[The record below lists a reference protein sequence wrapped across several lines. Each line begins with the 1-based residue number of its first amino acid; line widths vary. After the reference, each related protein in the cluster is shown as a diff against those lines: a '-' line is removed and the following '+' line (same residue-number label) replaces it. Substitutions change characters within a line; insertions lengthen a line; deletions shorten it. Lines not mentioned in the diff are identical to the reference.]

1 MVVRSVTAALPFADP
16 DGDRAV
22 REGNMARAMRRPRGV
37 LAAVALVGALAA
49 CVPPEP
55 PVAEVPFDGP
65 GIGATSFR
73 PDEMGRMV
81 STVDRFNG
89 VPEVPNPFVKP
100 FGTNMATMLNGYMVT
115 MFAPDSG
122 GGPGGF
128 LIYELSDPR
137 TPRLVRRVYDPNGT
151 TSRFRE
157 AHALP
162 AARVDGRQLLAI
174 GTIDGVE
181 LWDFTDARNPVPFS
195 RLWLPG
201 VAGGDY
207 FDVSWQ
213 LSWQAPYLYV
223 AGSNRGIYIVDT
235 SDPSSPRLADRGQ
248 GRRNPV
254 PPTELGGFRVG
265 PIFAFGN
272 QLVASSMDNADG
284 FANLDLSDPVNP
296 TLVATSGPT
305 DNFYSACF
313 DGDVV
318 HLTARGSGQ
327 LSSYRVSAPTS
338 DGQGRIVAA
347 GTVPMN
353 RAIYCSHKD
362 ELVISGNQSSVSFV
376 DTSNPEAMRV
386 VGGGTTPLPDP
397 DFGQVTPLGNVV
409 YVGNDHGTGNGFI
422 PISAEPDRRG
432 PDVVTTAPR
441 DGETGVGLDSALA
454 ISFGDSIDLRSV
466 TSSSITVAPVGRAPI
481 DVVPSAWLGM
491 VSLVPVDPLEADTTY
506 ELRVA
511 AGGVRDLAGNPVAEP
526 TVVRFSTG
534 SGLAAAPTLEAA
546 PARGT
551 TGTPV
556 TLRVEGAVGPY
567 RWNLGDGSAEVTTDE
582 PELSHTYDS
591 PGHRQVTVRAG
602 TDDPVFASVRVTTT
616 RVPRW
621 STGPTASS
629 PIAVADGAAYVANRD
644 SRTVSAVSS
653 VDGQLRWEVQV
664 GAEPSTLTVDE
675 QGRVWVTVQG
685 DDQVVVLA
693 PDGEMLRRVQ
703 LRHGAAPYGA
713 TAVPGRGVVAV
724 AGEGDGVVRVLE
736 AGGSA
741 TLGNVVDEV
750 LVGAGARGVAADGDG
765 AQVWVTLFRTPARA
779 DRPQEPAPAVVR
791 RIPVAADSTLGSPD
805 LVSLPVDTTTRDAEG
820 QARGVANY
828 LEQVVVGPDGA
839 EAWIPSKKDNV
850 VAGRFRDGT
859 DLTPETTVRSLVTR
873 LDLVGPNAP
882 GGVSGAEVAGAI
894 DINDRSAA
902 RAVAFTPDGDFA
914 FVAHM
919 ESNEVTVVDAY
930 SGAPVGALPEMGRTP
945 TGLAMDPATGNL
957 LVSHLLDRSVSV
969 YDVAGYLGG
978 SGFVAPRV
986 ATTDVVADE
995 LLGAQELRGKQVFYD
1010 ASDPRMTSNRY
1021 MSCASCHQEGD
1032 SDAQTWDFTQRG
1044 EGLRQTTTLLGRSG
1058 TAHGRLHW
1066 SANFDEVQD
1075 FENDIRNHFGGRGFM
1090 TDGAFAASRDP
1101 LGAPKA
1107 GRSADLDALSAYVSS
1122 LSTEPRSP
1130 YRTAQG
1136 VPDAAAL
1143 RGREVFDDLGCA
1155 SCHSGTTF
1163 TDGRRHDV
1171 GTVDASSGRLAG
1183 QRSGAVDTPG
1193 LRGLWATAPYFHN
1206 GSAADLSS
1214 VFARG
1219 HGGGSATP
1227 AQVSDLVRF
1236 LQSLDGSGDL

>member
-1 MVVRSVTAALPFADP
+1 MALPFTDP
-16 DGDRAV
+16 AGELGAV
-22 REGNMARAMRRPRGV
+22 REVGALQAVRTRGRAGRG
-37 LAAVALVGALAA
+37 LCAAVALVGVLAA

-55 PVAEVPFDGP
+55 PTADVPFDGP

-73 PDEMGRMV
+73 PDEMGRYV
-81 STVDRFNG
+81 STVDRFSG
-89 VPEVPNPFVKP
+89 VPEVPIPTVKQ
-100 FGTNMATMLNGYMVT
+100 FGTNVATMLNGYMVT

-128 LIYELSDPR
+128 LVYELSDPR
-137 TPRLVRRVYDPNGT
+137 KPRLVRRVYDPNGT
-151 TSRFRE
+151 TAKFRE
-157 AHALP
+157 PHALP
-162 AARVDGRQLLAI
+162 AARIGGRQLLAI
-174 GTIDGVE
+174 ATTEGIE

-195 RLWLPG
+195 RLRLPG
-201 VAGGDY
+201 VRGGDY

-213 LSWQAPYLYV
+213 LSWQAPHLYV
-223 AGSNRGIYIVDT
+223 GASNLGLFIVDT
-235 SDPSSPRLADRGQ
+235 SDPSAPRLADRGQ
-248 GRRNPV
+248 GRPNPV
-254 PPTELGGFRVG
+254 PPSELGGFRVG
-265 PIFAFGN
+265 PVFAFGN
-272 QLVASSMDNADG
+272 QLVLSSMDNSDG
-284 FANLDLSDPVNP
+284 FANLDLSDPRNP
-296 TLVATSGPT
+296 VLVARSGAT
-305 DNFYSACF
+305 NNFYASCF
-313 DGDVV
+313 DGETV
-318 HLTARGSGQ
+318 HLTARGTNQLTAYRVAAPASSGQ
-327 LSSYRVSAPTS
+327 GAIER
-338 DGQGRIVAA
+338 A
-347 GTVPMN
+347 GSVPVEQSL
-353 RAIYCSHKD
+353 YCAHKD
-362 ELVISGNQSSVSFV
+362 ELVISGNQRTVSFV
-376 DTSNPEAMRV
+376 DATDLAAMRV
-386 VGGGTTPLPDP
+386 VGEGTQDLFDP
-397 DFGQVTPLGNVV
+397 DLGQVTPIGNVV
-409 YVGNDHGTGNGFI
+409 FVGNDHGTGSGFM

-432 PDVVTTAPR
+432 PEVVTTAPR
-441 DGETGVGLDSALA
+441 DGETGVGTGASIA

-466 TSSSITVAPVGRAPI
+466 DSSSISVAPVGREPI

-491 VSLVPVDPLEADTTY
+491 VGLTPVEPLEADTTY
-506 ELRVA
+506 EVRVA
-511 AGGVRDLAGNPVAEP
+511 PGGVKDLAGNPVVST

-534 SGLAAAPTLEAA
+534 SALSAAPTLDAQ
-546 PARGT
+546 PDRARVGT
-551 TGTPV
+551 SV
-556 TLRVEGAVGPY
+556 TLRVDGAAGPY
-567 RWNLGDGSAEVTTDE
+567 TWNLGDGSPTVTTAE
-582 PELSHTYDS
+582 PELVHTYPS
-591 PGHRQVTVRAG
+591 HGHRQVTVRAG
-602 TDDPVFASVRVTTT
+602 SSDPVFASASVTTT

-621 STGPTASS
+621 AADPVASS
-629 PIAVADGAAYVANRD
+629 PIAVAGGSAFVANRD
-644 SRTVSAVSS
+644 SRTVSAVSTDS
-653 VDGQLRWEVQV
+653 GALRWEVEL
-664 GAEPSTLTVDE
+664 GAEPSTVTIDGH
-675 QGRVWVTVQG
+675 GRVWVTLQG
-685 DDQVVVLA
+685 DDQVAVVS
-693 PDGEMLRRVQ
+693 PEGELLRRVQ
-703 LRHGAAPYGA
+703 LRYGAAPYGA
-713 TAVPGRGVVAV
+713 AAVPGRDLVAV
-724 AGEGDGVVRVLE
+724 AGEGDGVLRLLD
-736 AGGSA
+736 AGGSS
-741 TLGNVVDEV
+741 TLGDVIDEV
-750 LVGAGARGVAADGDG
+750 PVGTGARGVGTDGDG
-765 AQVWVTLFRTPARA
+765 DGLWVTLFRTPTDAARSSEA
-779 DRPQEPAPAVVR
+779 GPAVVQ
-791 RIPVAADSTLGSPD
+791 RIGLDADRSLTQPVRIG
-805 LVSLPVDTTTRDAEG
+805 LPVDRITADGEG